1 MKITLITQFLEGHG
15 GTERV
20 ISELINHDLKNTY
33 QVLVPAS
40 GKPDWLQWIQRS
52 TNYIVKICQ
61 QKSPASQVNFITNN
75 IRSFK
80 PEIVL
85 GLEGKAN
92 RLAFKIRQK
101 FALNYKI
108 ISWGHTSILETNYF
122 AKQDLTFSDYH
133 LAISSGI
140 QHQLIQL
147 GVDPAKIFLIYN
159 PINVKNSK
167 PIPVPQDPVFRPI
180 FIGRIL
186 LDGQKNL
193 RMLLETLKRLKFP
206 WQIDIFGQGVDLPAA
221 KELAIKLGI
230 NKKIIWHG
238 WVPDP
243 WQAINQA
250 DCLLLCSKY
259 EGFPM
264 VVVEALSRGL
274 PVISTDCPTGPR
286 DLIDQSNG
294 ILTPMNDQLAF
305 AKACQILYQQRNQ
318 IQRQKIQASIK
329 KFDIKHYIKQLQNIY
344 QFVAA
349 APTKVTLQLTK
360 ETDNDPT
367 ATTY

>member
-20 ISELINHDLKNTY
+20 ISELVNHDLKNTY

-40 GKPDWLQWIQRS
+40 GKPDWLQWVQRS
-52 TNYIVKICQ
+52 TGYIVKICQ
-61 QKSPASQVNFITNN
+61 QTSPAGQVDFITKN
-75 IRSFK
+75 IRVFK
-80 PEIVL
+80 PRIVL

-92 RLAFKIRQK
+92 RLAFKIRQR
-101 FALNYKI
+101 FALHYKI

-122 AKQDLTFSDYH
+122 AKQDLVYSDYH

-140 QHQLIQL
+140 QQQLIHL
-147 GVDPAKIFLIYN
+147 GVNPEKIFLIYN
-159 PINVKNSK
+159 PVNVQHSELIL
-167 PIPVPQDPVFRPI
+167 PPQDQIFRPV

-193 RMLLETLKRLKFP
+193 RMLLEALKLLKLP
-206 WQIDIFGQGVDLPAA
+206 WQIDIFGQGVDLSAA
-221 KELAIKLGI
+221 KRLAIKLEI
-230 NKKIIWHG
+230 SKKIIWHG

-243 WQAINQA
+243 WQVIKQA

-264 VVVEALSRGL
+264 VIVEALSRGL

-286 DLIDQSNG
+286 DIIDQSNG
-294 ILTPMNDQLAF
+294 ILTPMDDQAAF
-305 AKACQILYQQRNQ
+305 AQACQTLYRQRNQ
-318 IQRQKIQASIK
+318 FQRQKVQASIK
-329 KFDIKHYIKQLQNIY
+329 KFDINHYIKQLQNIY

-349 APTKVTLQLTK
+349 APTKVTLQLKK
-360 ETDNDPT
+360 ENGSNPT